1 MQHDPTSG
9 MFVFVPMSDPI
20 PSTYPWMDAHVELV
34 LATTAT
40 VAARLTKNIVILLVC
55 DICVR
60 GMRNQLIKIYY

>member
-40 VAARLTKNIVILLVC
+40 VAARLTKNIVILLLVC
-55 DICVR
+55 DIC
-60 GMRNQLIKIYY
+60 NQLIKIYY

>member
-1 MQHDPTSG
+1 

-40 VAARLTKNIVILLVC
+40 VAARLTKNIVILLGGWGCEV
-55 DICVR
+55 DVVVEK
-60 GMRNQLIKIYY
+60 NNEKN

>member
-40 VAARLTKNIVILLVC
+40 VAARLTKNIVILHLVC
-55 DICVR
+55 DICE
-60 GMRNQLIKIYY
+60 GWRNQLN

>member
-40 VAARLTKNIVILLVC
+40 VAARLTKNIVILLGV
-55 DICVR
+55 
-60 GMRNQLIKIYY
+60 